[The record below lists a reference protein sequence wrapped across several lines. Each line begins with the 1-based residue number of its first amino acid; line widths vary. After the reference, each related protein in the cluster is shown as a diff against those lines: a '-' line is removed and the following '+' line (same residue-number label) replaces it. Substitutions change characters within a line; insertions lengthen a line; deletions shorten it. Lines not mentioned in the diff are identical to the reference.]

1 MKLRNLY
8 FDSNA
13 RNSLDGEGGERHRC
27 RCCNCNILLTAC
39 CYSKTVLVPGVGA
52 RCFEQQQLLGTAV
65 STMQSQEIR
74 QCSAFS
80 KRTADVNIL

>member
-1 MKLRNLY
+1 MQV
-8 FDSNA
+8 
-13 RNSLDGEGGERHRC
+13 
-27 RCCNCNILLTAC
+27 LLLQHFVSC
-39 CYSKTVLVPGVGA
+39 LVLLLVLMPGVGA